1 MVHFYGIPHSIVS
14 NKGTHFTATTRK
26 EWKWAHDHGI
36 YWSFH
41 VPSKHNDLLET
52 GIQRDMPREKMWI
65 KDANLQ
71 VKREHYTEK
80 IQFIHM

>member
-1 MVHFYGIPHSIVS
+1 MVFH
-14 NKGTHFTATTRK
+14 TALFQIKVLILQQQQK
-26 EWKWAHDHGI
+26 EWKWAHDYGI

-65 KDANLQ
+65 KMPIYKSRKNI
-71 VKREHYTEK
+71 
-80 IQFIHM
+80 IQKW